1 MTDTNTKKLKK
12 YHKYLK
18 ENFDMNKY
26 GVAVELLLNSY
37 DMYIKATDDI
47 NKNGLT
53 IQHLTDNKFE
63 TCKANPSVKIQLDA
77 QIQIVKLLVELG
89 LTPKASKDNTDDKVE
104 SPLDKFLNG

>member
-1 MTDTNTKKLKK
+1 MDNTKTKKLKK
-12 YHKYLK
+12 YLK
-18 ENFDMNKY
+18 DNFDLEKY

-37 DMYIKATDDI
+37 DMYNKATDDI

-63 TCKANPSVKIQLDA
+63 TYKANPSVKIQQDA

-89 LTPKASKDNTDDKVE
+89 LTPKACKDNTDDKVE
-104 SPLDKFLNG
+104 SPLDNFLNG